1 MSCKTE
7 SEREREREK
16 EKEGKSKCVCKR
28 EREREFNIFYEID
41 SFEIMNVIC
50 ENEKQ
55 HYYNLLNVTR
65 QISSVSSKAQIV
77 LPKGKL
83 KCDN

>member
-7 SEREREREK
+7 SERERKRKKERV
-16 EKEGKSKCVCKR
+16 SVCARER